1 MNSCRIAK
9 QLDISGVVQGVGFRP
24 FLYALAQKHAI
35 NGEVSNTAGGVLA
48 RVEGACSSMDDFVR
62 EITANPP
69 VLARVDEIKATPIS
83 VTGFTDF
90 HIIPSRAS
98 RSRATL
104 ISPDVCVCADCL
116 GEMRDSGDRRFG
128 YPFINCT
135 NCGPRFTI
143 INDIPYDRPHTSMK
157 DFIMC
162 PDCRAEYEDPADRR
176 FHAQPNACPVCGP
189 HVFLTDNQGRR
200 TAGPDNAAAM
210 AGALLKKGH
219 ILAIKGLGGFHLAAD
234 AANDQAVQLL
244 RQRKQ
249 RPHKPFALMA
259 RSLFVLGDHVQLSD
273 DEKKMLHSYH
283 RPIVLADKHLQHPCA
298 ALSPALAPNN
308 PCLGIML
315 PYTPLHYLVF
325 DTGPDILVMTS
336 GNRSGEPLSVDNQDA
351 LDAFSHI
358 ADYFLLHN
366 RDIYFRADDSIVRF
380 QAQKPR
386 FIRRSR
392 GYAPLPVKLHSSL
405 PPVLGC
411 GAGLKN
417 TICLTRGS
425 QAFLSQHIGDME
437 NLKTYEF
444 YARTIDHF
452 TRILDITPQAVA
464 HDLHPGYMST
474 VFAKQYAAENTL
486 EIHGKTVANGDISAI
501 GAGAGNRIPLVG
513 VQHHHA
519 HAVSCMAENHL
530 DEPVIAIT
538 LDGTGYGTDGHIWGG
553 EILLATWETFQRKA
567 HLAYVPMPGGDAAVL
582 EPWRMA
588 AAVLYTAMGKAF
600 LDLDIPYIRQMDREK
615 LAFVSQMMEKQI
627 NCPKT
632 SSCGRLFDA
641 AASLLCIRHTISHES
656 QAAMELEAAARKHT
670 GSKADDPYAFGLDR
684 GPMPG
689 TQDPA
694 YIIDMMPCIRDM
706 AADIAAQVPVSVISR
721 RFHQTIVTAFSGAA
735 QKIACAAGLDK
746 VVLSGGVFH
755 NDLILFRMIQALEE
769 KGLAVFTHSLVPT
782 GDGGISLGQV
792 VAAGAMMGKNQ

>member
-1 MNSCRIAK
+1 MNCHCIASR
-9 QLDISGVVQGVGFRP
+9 LDISGVVQGVGFRP
-24 FLYALAQKHAI
+24 FLFALAQKHGI

-48 RVEGACSSMDDFVR
+48 RVEGTSASLDEFVHG
-62 EITANPP
+62 ITASPP
-69 VLARVDEIKATPIS
+69 VLARVDEIRATPVP

-90 HIIPSRAS
+90 HILPSRAS
-98 RSRATL
+98 ESRATL

-116 GEMRDSGDRRFG
+116 KEMRDPSDRRFG

-143 INDIPYDRPHTSMK
+143 INDIPYDRPNTSMK
-157 DFIMC
+157 DFVMC
-162 PDCRAEYEDPADRR
+162 PDCRAEYENPADRR

-189 HVFLTDNQGRR
+189 HVVLTDNQGRQA
-200 TAGPDNAAAM
+200 AGPDNAPAM
-210 AGALLKKGH
+210 AADLLKKGH
-219 ILAIKGLGGFHLAAD
+219 ILA
-234 AANDQAVQLL
+234 VLL
-244 RQRKQ
+244 RQRKH

-259 RSLFVLGDHVQLSD
+259 GSADLLGDHVQMSEV
-273 DEKKMLHSYH
+273 EKNLLQSYH
-283 RPIVLADKHLQHPCA
+283 RPILLADKHLQQSCA

-315 PYTPLHYLVF
+315 PYTPLHYLIF
-325 DTGPDILVMTS
+325 DNGPDILVMTS

-351 LDAFSHI
+351 LEAFSHI

-380 QAQKPR
+380 QAQKTR

-392 GYAPLPVKLHSSL
+392 GYAPLPVQLHSSL
-405 PPVLGC
+405 PSVLGC

-417 TICLTRGS
+417 TICLTRGN

-437 NLKTYEF
+437 NLKTSEF
-444 YARTIDHF
+444 YARTIAHF
-452 TRILDITPQAVA
+452 TKILDITPLAVA

-474 VFAKQYAAENTL
+474 VFAEQYAAENTL
-486 EIHGKTVANGDISAI
+486 ETAFGVGT
-501 GAGAGNRIPLVG
+501 GNRIPLVG

-538 LDGTGYGTDGHIWGG
+538 LDGTGYGTDGRIWGG
-553 EILLATWETFQRKA
+553 EILAATCEAFQRKA
-567 HLAYVPMPGGDAAVL
+567 HLGYVPMPGGDAAVL

-588 AAVLYTAMGKAF
+588 AAVLYTAMGKTF
-600 LDLDIPYIRQMDREK
+600 LDLDIPYIRQMDSEK
-615 LAFVSQMMEKQI
+615 LGFVCQMMEKQI

-656 QAAMELEAAARKHT
+656 QAAMELEAKALENT
-670 GSKADDPYAFGLDR
+670 GGKSADPYAFRLDR
-684 GPMPG
+684 TMPG
-689 TQDPA
+689 TDGPA
-694 YIIDMMPCIRDM
+694 YIIDMMPCVRDM
-706 AADIAAQVPVSVISR
+706 VADITEQVPAPVISR
-721 RFHQTIVTAFSGAA
+721 RFHQTIVAAFAEAA
-735 QKIACAAGLDK
+735 QKTACAEGLDK

-755 NDLILFRMIQALEE
+755 NDIILTKMIQALEE

-792 VAAGAMMGKNQ
+792 VVAGAGMRQNQ

>member
-1 MNSCRIAK
+1 MNSRCIASR
-9 QLDISGVVQGVGFRP
+9 LDISGVVQGVGFRP
-24 FLYALAQKHAI
+24 FLFALAQKHAI

-48 RVEGACSSMDDFVR
+48 RVEGTSASLDEFVH

-69 VLARVDEIKATPIS
+69 VLARVDEIRATPVP

-90 HIIPSRAS
+90 HILPSRAS
-98 RSRATL
+98 ESRATL

-116 GEMRDSGDRRFG
+116 KEMRDPGDRRFG

-143 INDIPYDRPHTSMK
+143 INDIPYDRPNTSMK
-157 DFIMC
+157 DFVMC
-162 PDCRAEYEDPADRR
+162 PDCRAEYENPADRR

-189 HVFLTDNQGRR
+189 HVVLTDNQGRQA
-200 TAGPDNAAAM
+200 AGPDNALAM
-210 AGALLKKGH
+210 AADLLKKGH
-219 ILAIKGLGGFHLAAD
+219 ILAVKGLGGFHLAAD
-234 AANDQAVQLL
+234 AANDRAVQLL
-244 RQRKQ
+244 RQRKH

-259 RSLFVLGDHVQLSD
+259 GSVSVLGDHVQMSEV
-273 DEKKMLHSYH
+273 EKNLLQSYH
-283 RPIVLADKHLQHPCA
+283 RPIVLADKHLQQSCA

-308 PCLGIML
+308 TCLGIML
-315 PYTPLHYLVF
+315 PYTPLHYLIF

-351 LDAFSHI
+351 LEAFSHI

-392 GYAPLPVKLHSSL
+392 GYAPLPVQLHSSL
-405 PPVLGC
+405 PSVLGC

-417 TICLTRGS
+417 TICLTRGN

-437 NLKTYEF
+437 NLKTSEF

-452 TRILDITPQAVA
+452 AKILDITPLAVA

-474 VFAKQYAAENTL
+474 VFAEQYAAGNTL
-486 EIHGKTVANGDISAI
+486 EIRGKTVANRDIPAF
-501 GAGAGNRIPLVG
+501 GVGTGNRIPLVG

-538 LDGTGYGTDGHIWGG
+538 LDGTGYGTDGRIWGG
-553 EILLATWETFQRKA
+553 EILAATCETFQRKA
-567 HLAYVPMPGGDAAVL
+567 HLTYVPMPGGDAAVL

-588 AAVLYTAMGKAF
+588 AAVLYTAMGKTF

-615 LAFVSQMMEKQI
+615 LAFVCQMMEKQI

-656 QAAMELEAAARKHT
+656 QAAMELEAKALENT
-670 GSKADDPYAFGLDR
+670 GSKSADPYAFGLDR
-684 GPMPG
+684 AMPG
-689 TQDPA
+689 TDGPA
-694 YIIDMMPCIRDM
+694 YTIDMMPCVRDM
-706 AADIAAQVPVSVISR
+706 VADITEQVPTPVISR
-721 RFHQTIVTAFSGAA
+721 RFHQTIVAAFAEAA
-735 QKIACAAGLDK
+735 QKTACAEGLDK

-755 NDLILFRMIQALEE
+755 NDIILTKMIQALEE
-769 KGLAVFTHSLVPT
+769 KDLAVFTHSLVPT
-782 GDGGISLGQV
+782 GDGGISLG
-792 VAAGAMMGKNQ
+792 